1 MFPRLLALLAMPA
14 TAMAQNSNGSFAI
27 VEQGGTIGSGNLATA
42 GTPFARDLING
53 DGVGVHTVAG
63 IIDGA
68 FGNPGS
74 WIGNSQDSWV
84 GLAFATPQSFSGLA
98 FGRDNTG
105 TFLDRATGTF
115 VVEFSNSDVLGD
127 PGSALWQKIGEIT
140 YPEGGVPGSLLSAPT
155 LRHRFNFDAVTA
167 RAIRITAPGNSFAG
181 GAAIDELELFASKIN
196 VAGPASGI
204 ITSPAPGYR
213 ITWDGND
220 GKFGSP
226 GGSPTAANLAL
237 ATNGSTAFSSG
248 DLGPQL
254 GIPFH
259 VAGNLNDGRYGNA
272 NSWIGGDGPAQAHAG
287 VMLNGLHQI
296 TGIAW
301 GRDNGLD
308 EANGDCC
315 GGTLTDRWAGLYD
328 IQVTTDG
335 STWNSIGSVEL
346 QKSFDAAIGG
356 LVTGWLRHEFELSAD
371 AGPILATGVRLI
383 VPSTGI
389 GGGTAIDELEI
400 FGSPIPEPGAALL
413 GGLAL
418 GFAGFRR
425 RRSAQ

>member
-1 MFPRLLALLAMPA
+1 
-14 TAMAQNSNGSFAI
+14 
-27 VEQGGTIGSGNLATA
+27 
-42 GTPFARDLING
+42 
-53 DGVGVHTVAG
+53 
-63 IIDGA
+63 
-68 FGNPGS
+68 
-74 WIGNSQDSWV
+74 
-84 GLAFATPQSFSGLA
+84 
-98 FGRDNTG
+98 
-105 TFLDRATGTF
+105 
-115 VVEFSNSDVLGD
+115 
-127 PGSALWQKIGEIT
+127 
-140 YPEGGVPGSLLSAPT
+140 
-155 LRHRFNFDAVTA
+155 
-167 RAIRITAPGNSFAG
+167 
-181 GAAIDELELFASKIN
+181 
-196 VAGPASGI
+196 
-204 ITSPAPGYR
+204 
-213 ITWDGND
+213 
-220 GKFGSP
+220 
-226 GGSPTAANLAL
+226 
-237 ATNGSTAFSSG
+237 
-248 DLGPQL
+248 
-254 GIPFH
+254 
-259 VAGNLNDGRYGNA
+259 
-272 NSWIGGDGPAQAHAG
+272 
-287 VMLNGLHQI
+287 MLNGLHQI

-389 GGGTAIDELEI
+389 GGGTAFDELEI

-425 RRSAQ
+425 RRAAQ